1 MYQLSL
7 CAYLIKVIAVVAVIV
22 TIANTDQVPDTIL
35 NIYILSDHNISYVVI
50 PYSAILK
57 F

>member
-1 MYQLSL
+1 MYQLSW

-22 TIANTDQVPDTIL
+22 MIANTDQVPDTIL